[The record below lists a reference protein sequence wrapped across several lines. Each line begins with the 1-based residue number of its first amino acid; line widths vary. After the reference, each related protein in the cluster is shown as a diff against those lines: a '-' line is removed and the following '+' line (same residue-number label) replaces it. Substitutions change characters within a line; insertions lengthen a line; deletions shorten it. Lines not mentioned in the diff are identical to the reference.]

1 MITPKHLLKQEIAT
15 SRFYK
20 IFKHNFIMKISK
32 LLFSLAVVTCF
43 FISCDSVGT
52 YPSPQEQLDDIQ
64 RFRRN
69 LRGLAHNYNLSKDEI
84 NTLCSDSISKYIKVK
99 DGKINLNV
107 IDISMLRQFEKEN
120 KKPVYYQRESPNLF
134 HFCANENSR
143 KQMNFLAYSYITE
156 QDTIWEKVIEKNDNV
171 QNLIPKLTEW
181 SEKFVEENVAIFYTL
196 EDRSIYPK
204 MEGNSYEP
212 GVLTG
217 LLILVDWDKIEP
229 VCSIPCYSTNSD
241 EIDFSY
247 FVGTEQ
253 WAGMNKL
260 KDDLVMNFGNELVKR
275 FHEMGLNQVDSVKI
289 HY

>member
-1 MITPKHLLKQEIAT
+1 
-15 SRFYK
+15 
-20 IFKHNFIMKISK
+20 MKISK
-32 LLFSLAVVTCF
+32 LFFFLVVVACF
-43 FISCDSVGT
+43 FTYCDSVGT

-99 DGKINLNV
+99 DGKINFNV
-107 IDISMLRQFEKEN
+107 IDISMLMQFGKEN

-134 HFCANENSR
+134 HFCANANSR
-143 KQMNFLAYSYITE
+143 KQMSFLAYSHITE
-156 QDTIWEKVIEKNDNV
+156 QDTIWEKVIGKNDNV
-171 QNLIPKLTEW
+171 QNLIPKLAEW
-181 SEKFVEENVAIFYTL
+181 SEKFVEENVAIFYTV
-196 EDRSIYPK
+196 DSRSKYPTLD
-204 MEGNSYEP
+204 GDSYSP
-212 GVLTG
+212 GILFG
-217 LLILVDWDKIEP
+217 LLIVVDWDKIEP
-229 VCSIPCYSTNSD
+229 ICSIPCYATNSD

-247 FVGTEQ
+247 RVGTEE
-253 WAGMNKL
+253 WAAMDKL